1 MTRPNAF
8 PVHELR
14 AEFPALSRHPDV
26 VFLENAGGAQVAER
40 APTFCFSL
48 AKTTPQAFAAAMGR
62 EGVALRDGH
71 MFAPRLMARLGLAFE
86 RGAIR
91 VSLAHYNTVEDIARF
106 EDAAHRV
113 LAKL

>member
-1 MTRPNAF
+1 
-8 PVHELR
+8 
-14 AEFPALSRHPDV
+14 
-26 VFLENAGGAQVAER
+26 
-40 APTFCFSL
+40 
-48 AKTTPQAFAAAMGR
+48 
-62 EGVALRDGH
+62 
-71 MFAPRLMARLGLAFE
+71 MARLGLAFE